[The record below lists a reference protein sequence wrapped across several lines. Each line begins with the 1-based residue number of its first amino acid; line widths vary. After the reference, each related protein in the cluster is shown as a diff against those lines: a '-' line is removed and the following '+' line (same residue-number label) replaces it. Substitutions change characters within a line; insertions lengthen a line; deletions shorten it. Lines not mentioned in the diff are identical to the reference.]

1 MSRLTELLRSCITVI
16 LSYHQEVSGT
26 VGGLQVETI
35 DRLLAKSKEEMQQDL
50 LALVMVSTEAVQTRR
65 PLLQYICYAIELLRE
80 LKDSDT
86 AFFQTNAK
94 KTASELQALFLSLRT
109 LLITSQQRLV
119 PIKYKNIYIEIY
131 GLMNGVWPVNGLC
144 TSGGLIES
152 TLFPALRLRP
162 AEAEAERIQLA
173 LDDLLNEHSISL
185 KLKESQEALE
195 RARMLIPAMERT
207 LLGPIVTQP
216 LVKTILSTD
225 LAHVVGPQ
233 KPQKTSFISS
243 LFRQGSR
250 NTSRPAQGEHP
261 RLENSGSFLD
271 SLDRLS

>member
-35 DRLLAKSKEEMQQDL
+35 DRLLTKSKEEMQQDL

-86 AFFQTNAK
+86 TFFQTNAK

-225 LAHVVGPQ
+225 LAHVMGPQ

-250 NTSRPAQGEHP
+250 NTSRPAQGEQP